1 MLGARRIPRFA
12 RKMPQFDSLPT
23 ASGGIAR
30 AAYAWAEERL
40 ELAPLLK
47 QSGLTVQQIKNPRI
61 RLAVKKQIKFLN
73 LVAAALHEEF
83 LGILLAED
91 LDLRELGLLYYVLA
105 SSETLGDALRRV
117 ARYSSIQ
124 NEGLRI
130 TYRDRK
136 ETSIIFEYFSV
147 ARLSD
152 VHQMEFFVTTLLRT
166 CRQLTGRHLSPNSV
180 RLKHP
185 RGALPA
191 KFKGLFGCEVEF
203 GKDADEVVYPQHA
216 KNIPVV
222 NADPYLNSILLKYC
236 EEALSRRLTRSGAW
250 RLNVENIIAPLLP
263 HGLATMA
270 EIAQRLGVSQRTLAR
285 RLASEGV
292 TFVEVLKNLR
302 IDLAHRY
309 LREPGEPISE
319 VAWLLGYRE
328 ISAFNHAFKR
338 WTGKTPRQVRSAR
351 GNVVPTSEFRQ
362 H

>member
-12 RKMPQFDSLPT
+12 RKKPQFDSLPT

-30 AAYAWAEERL
+30 AAYAWAERRL
-40 ELAPLLK
+40 DIAPLLK
-47 QSGLTVQQIKNPRI
+47 SSGLTVQQIKNPRI
-61 RLAVKKQIKFLN
+61 RMAVKKQIKFLN
-73 LVAAALHEEF
+73 LAAAALHEEF
-83 LGILLAED
+83 LGILLAEN

-105 SSETLGDALRRV
+105 SSDTLGDALRRV
-117 ARYSSIQ
+117 ARYSGIQ
-124 NEGLRI
+124 NEGLGI

-136 ETSIIFEYFSV
+136 EISIIFEYIGV

-152 VHQMEFFVTTLLRT
+152 RHQMEFFVTTVLRI

-203 GKDADEVVYPQHA
+203 GKDADEILYPQHA

-222 NADPYLNSILLKYC
+222 NADPYLNSLLLKYC
-236 EEALSRRLTRSGAW
+236 EEALSKRRTRSGAW

-263 HGLATMA
+263 HGLAAMA
-270 EIAQRLGVSQRTLAR
+270 RIAQRLGISQRTLGR

-292 TFVEVLKNLR
+292 TFVDVLKSLR
-302 IDLAHRY
+302 MDLAHRY
-309 LREPGEPISE
+309 LREPDVPISE

-328 ISAFNHAFKR
+328 TSAFNHAFKR
-338 WTGKTPRQVRSAR
+338 WTGKTPKQVRAAR
-351 GNVVPTSEFRQ
+351 RNVILCVPKS
-362 H
+362 